1 MPVTYYANI
10 KELQNLLIRGQLRF
24 NINRLYMIIIYH
36 KRYLK
41 HCFHGFF
48 NNTTSFITFNNE
60 KKTRKKSPTIK
71 KQKPQPKLNRD
82 SCNFHVS

>member
-41 HCFHGFF
+41 HCFHSFFF
-48 NNTTSFITFNNE
+48 NNTSSFITFNNE
-60 KKTRKKSPTIK
+60 KNENKKTPPKKP
-71 KQKPQPKLNRD
+71 N
-82 SCNFHVS
+82 